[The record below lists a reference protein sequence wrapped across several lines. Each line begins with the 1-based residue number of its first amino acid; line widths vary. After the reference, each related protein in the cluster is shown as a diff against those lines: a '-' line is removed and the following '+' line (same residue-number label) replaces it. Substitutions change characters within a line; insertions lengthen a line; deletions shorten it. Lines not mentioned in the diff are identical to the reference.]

1 MCLRRSSGYGNA
13 DLGFH
18 CWFCHSI
25 APEMMLQYWEFRLW
39 MLLSASVQAP
49 PCKILVQCGISVLR
63 SEERLLRWVILRLNW
78 IDRPVFFLYGFLITH
93 HFDNSVFTCAFT
105 ALIPLH
111 HSLSCARTSPINHF
125 LRRLAPSSPC
135 FHYFPSRWCRIFSC
149 LKRGDCGIILQLFE
163 SKSIH
168 SWPNQ
173 VDSRLPYLSIP
184 IPIHETSNSLNQY
197 LSPILA
203 GKYLQVQHFFISFIT
218 RFIKSFKFGPASNKY
233 VSWRQIHPIATN
245 QGKKERIYR
254 HNRFQRFK
262 LPESQRFLPRPYNQ
276 ILIGYVLPQRPTKSE
291 YPLFGTLNT
300 PNASQ
305 IFSSANLPNPSG
317 GLFSVRSWRWWEKI
331 HIKGTQGR
339 FKALPLG
346 DLTKNDDGGHFA
358 ICGGL

>member
-1 MCLRRSSGYGNA
+1 MYSRRCYVSSEEQWVWQCWSRVSLLILSLNRPGNDASILRISALNATLRIGLSS
-13 DLGFH
+13 
-18 CWFCHSI
+18 S
-25 APEMMLQYWEFRLW
+25 LQD
-39 MLLSASVQAP
+39 M
-49 PCKILVQCGISVLR
+49 VQCGISVLR
-63 SEERLLRWVILRLNW
+63 LGERLLRWVILRLNW

-125 LRRLAPSSPC
+125 LRRLAPSSRC

-168 SWPNQ
+168 PWPNQ

-245 QGKKERIYR
+245 QGKKESIPAFQATRI
-254 HNRFQRFK
+254 
-262 LPESQRFLPRPYNQ
+262 
-276 ILIGYVLPQRPTKSE
+276 T
-291 YPLFGTLNT
+291 TLLT
-300 PNASQ
+300 
-305 IFSSANLPNPSG
+305 
-317 GLFSVRSWRWWEKI
+317 E
-331 HIKGTQGR
+331 
-339 FKALPLG
+339 AL
-346 DLTKNDDGGHFA
+346 
-358 ICGGL
+358 